1 MATYLDL
8 EDLAKRI
15 RDACLETVLQEYEDA
30 GYRVSVLKGVGKQL

>member
-30 GYRVSVLKGVGKQL
+30 GVPECVGK

>member
-1 MATYLDL
+1 MATYMDL

-30 GYRVSVLKGVGKQL
+30 GVPEGVGKQL